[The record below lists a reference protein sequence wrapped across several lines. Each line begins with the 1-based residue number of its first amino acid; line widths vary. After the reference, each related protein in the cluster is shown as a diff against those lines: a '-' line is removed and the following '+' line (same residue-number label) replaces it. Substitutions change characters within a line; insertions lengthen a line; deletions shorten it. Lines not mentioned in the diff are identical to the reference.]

1 MSAGLGAERG
11 RLGHDVGRRAGV
23 NHAHVARAPLAVLLH
38 EPMPAVLHERRDC
51 QRRNRDRRHAFFRRH
66 AGVARY
72 PLDGDVHSV
81 AAGRADRDLL
91 HGTAVEVEGELRPA
105 ERGGL
110 HEPGAVE
117 TDLLLDG
124 EQERERRMRQ
134 LRLQDPDGGR
144 KHHGHARAIVAAEAG
159 LGIGALDHLA
169 CDHGLRPEAHR
180 HRVHM
185 SHQEPAGPGHCA
197 WQLHDQIP
205 DVALHGRLGVGHVEG
220 DGRGWT
226 AGIDEPLHD
235 PLRHGL
241 LVARHAGDRQ
251 EVENNL
257 SRRPQVGLGGGG
269 GFNRSLLMPGGTAYT
284 GHHGRG
290 T

>member
-1 MSAGLGAERG
+1 
-11 RLGHDVGRRAGV
+11 
-23 NHAHVARAPLAVLLH
+23 VARNPL
-38 EPMPAVLHERRDC
+38 
-51 QRRNRDRRHAFFRRH
+51 N
-66 AGVARY
+66 
-72 PLDGDVHSV
+72 GDVHAV

-91 HGTAVEVEGELRPA
+91 HGAAVEVEGELRPA

-117 TDLLLDG
+117 ADLLLDG

-134 LRLQDPDGGR
+134 LRLQEVDGGR

-169 CDHGLRPEAHR
+169 RDHGLRPKAHR
-180 HRVHM
+180 HRVHVG
-185 SHQEPAGPGHCA
+185 HQQPTWPGLGAG
-197 WQLHDQIP
+197 QLHDQVADI
-205 DVALHGRLGVGHVEG
+205 ALHGRLGVGHIVG
-220 DGRGWT
+220 DGRGRT

-241 LVARHAGDRQ
+241 LVARHARDRQ
-251 EVENNL
+251 EVEDNL
-257 SRRPQVGLGGGG
+257 SRRPQIGLRGGVA
-269 GFNRSLLMPGGTAYT
+269 FNRSLLLRGGTAYT